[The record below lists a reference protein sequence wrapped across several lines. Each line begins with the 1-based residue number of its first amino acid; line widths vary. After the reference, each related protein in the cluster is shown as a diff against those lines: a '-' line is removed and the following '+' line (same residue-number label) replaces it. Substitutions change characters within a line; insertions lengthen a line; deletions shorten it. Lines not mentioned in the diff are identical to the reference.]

1 MHLLAAWA
9 HAGKKPAPVVL
20 TVDHGLRKASS
31 ADAKAVV
38 TAAKALGL
46 TAHVLKWQGKKPNGN
61 IEAAA
66 REARYALMGA
76 WCRANGVGALYVGHT
91 RDDQAETFLLRLGR
105 GSGLDGLAAMSA
117 IARWPLP
124 GFDDLRVV
132 RPLLGLDRS
141 ELQAW
146 LTANGVRWRDDP
158 MNAKDRFA
166 RTRIRHAWPILEQ
179 IGLTKARIADAASHL
194 ARVRLALEAE
204 TDAFLAQAVRAVPN
218 GVVLDAKALSGVPRE
233 IGLRALATL
242 LSRVG
247 GAAYRPRFER
257 LESLFDAVVVAEF
270 RKARTLHG
278 CRIGPAPKALAT
290 FGSRSI
296 VIVRE
301 AGRVKP
307 KTGQAVHDIPA
318 AGLTV

>member
-9 HAGKKPAPVVL
+9 RDTKQRAPVVL

-31 ADAKAVV
+31 SDAKAVV
-38 TAAKALGL
+38 QAAKALGL
-46 TAHVLKWQGKKPNGN
+46 PAHVLTWKGKKPDGN

-76 WCRANGVGALYVGHT
+76 WCRANKIPALYVGHT

-105 GSGLDGLAAMSA
+105 GSGLDGLSAMSQV
-117 IARWPLP
+117 ARWPLS
-124 GFDDLRVV
+124 GSDDLVLV
-132 RPLLGLDRS
+132 RPLLGRDRS
-141 ELQAW
+141 ALQAW
-146 LTANGVRWRDDP
+146 LQANGVRWRDDP
-158 MNAKDRFA
+158 MNAEERFA
-166 RTRIRHAWPILEQ
+166 RTRIRQAWPILEQ

-194 ARVRLALEAE
+194 GRARAALEVEMNA
-204 TDAFLAQAVRAVPN
+204 LLSRAANTLPN
-218 GVVLDAKALSGVPRE
+218 GVVLDAKALSAAPRE
-233 IGLRALATL
+233 IGLRALAAL

-257 LESLFDAVVVAEF
+257 LESLFDAVVSAGF

-278 CRIGPAPKALAT
+278 CRIGPSPKALAT
-290 FGSRSI
+290 FGTRS
-296 VIVRE
+296 VLIVRE

-307 KTGQAVHDIPA
+307 KTG
-318 AGLTV
+318 LSRT

>member
-9 HAGKKPAPVVL
+9 RDTKQCAPVVL
-20 TVDHGLRKASS
+20 TVDHGLHKASS
-31 ADAKAVV
+31 ADAKAVL
-38 TAAKALGL
+38 TAAEALGL
-46 TAHVLKWQGKKPNGN
+46 TAHVLKWKGKKPDGN

-66 REARYALMGA
+66 REARYALMGSC
-76 WCRANGVGALYVGHT
+76 CRANKIPALYVGHT

-105 GSGLDGLAAMSA
+105 GSGLDGLSAMSQV
-117 IARWPLP
+117 ARWPLP
-124 GFDDLRVV
+124 GFDDLVLV

-141 ELQAW
+141 ALQDW
-146 LTANGVRWRDDP
+146 LQANGVRWRDDP
-158 MNAKDRFA
+158 MNAEDRFA
-166 RTRIRHAWPILEQ
+166 RTRIRQAWPILEQ

-194 ARVRLALEAE
+194 SRARTVLEAE
-204 TDAFLAQAVRAVPN
+204 TNALLASAARTVPN
-218 GVVLDAKALSGVPRE
+218 GVVLDAKAFSDAPRE

-257 LESLFDAVVVAEF
+257 LEGLFDAIASEEF

-278 CRIGPAPKALAT
+278 CRIGPAPKASAT
-290 FGSRSI
+290 FGSRSV
-296 VIVRE
+296 VIVPE

-307 KTGQAVHDIPA
+307 KTGL
-318 AGLTV
+318 GRT